1 MQGEEVGEL
10 PPVLRATPQVDS
22 MAVTHS
28 TNHLVNL
35 AMSTTNPTMPY
46 TTHPQPLVGF
56 VGLGPEAGGHRRK
69 VWEAFTS
76 NRGPDRWKGTRS
88 PQLHPLT
95 PTLTPT
101 PSPLALESRKPASL
115 ACRQFACPQ
124 AVFEYEKKKKMSF
137 WPHKTA
143 GSLVIILQAGRLL
156 ACRQS
161 GFSLQTV

>member
-10 PPVLRATPQVDS
+10 PPVLRATPQVGS

-76 NRGPDRWKGTRS
+76 NRGPDRWKGS
-88 PQLHPLT
+88 PSAPHPHSNSNPVTPLHPLT
-95 PTLTPT
+95 LTPAPP
-101 PSPLALESRKPASL
+101 PSP
-115 ACRQFACPQ
+115 
-124 AVFEYEKKKKMSF
+124 
-137 WPHKTA
+137 
-143 GSLVIILQAGRLL
+143 
-156 ACRQS
+156 
-161 GFSLQTV
+161 